1 MNKIKF
7 NIKSNLEIL
16 KIRSVRFSKYAEGKA
31 RLNLYYMLISSA
43 AGLIISTLMLLPA
56 PFFLAEL
63 SPNPA
68 RLVFYPVF
76 LAAGIFSA
84 IALKRGLSN
93 SFLIR
98 TMCVLMSALT
108 LGAAILTGVFLSP
121 DSPAVFYPLLII
133 MLSTAFVVRPI
144 AMDLLTA
151 VMTVLFIILSQRFKT
166 PDIADY
172 DTISA
177 TGALMMSWLASYFV
191 YYTRMK
197 DYAAQNELYKL
208 SSTDSLTS
216 LLNKRSG
223 EYNSLRYMRSNGTNE
238 AYTAMMLDLDDFKN
252 VNDMY
257 GHIQGDKILAA
268 FGRELKRAF
277 RSDDILS
284 RTGGDEFFVL
294 LRNIGDKDII
304 EQKAQ
309 SVLKI
314 CGVLNETFGTRLGV
328 SMGIVIVPKESPRP
342 LYEQLYKAA
351 DVLLYKSKR
360 GGKNKY
366 TISNYTDIKAKV

>member
-7 NIKSNLEIL
+7 NIKSVKEIL
-16 KIRSVRFSKYAEGKA
+16 KIRSVRFAKYAEGKT

-43 AGLIISTLMLLPA
+43 AGLIITTLMLLPA
-56 PFFLAEL
+56 PFFLPEL
-63 SPNPA
+63 SPSPA

-76 LAAGIFSA
+76 LASVIFSA

-93 SFLIR
+93 SFLIQ
-98 TMCVLMSALT
+98 TMCALMSALT
-108 LGAAILTGVFLSP
+108 LGASIFAGVFLST
-121 DSPAVFYPLLII
+121 DSPAVFFPLLII
-133 MLSTAFVVRPI
+133 MLSTVFVIRPI

-151 VMTVLFIILSQRFKT
+151 VMTALFIILSQRFKT

-172 DTISA
+172 DAISA
-177 TGALMMSWLASYFV
+177 IGALLMSWLASYFV
-191 YYTRMK
+191 YYTRMR

-208 SSTDSLTS
+208 SSTDSLTA

-223 EYNSLRYMRSNGTNE
+223 EYNCLRYMRSNGTAE

-252 VNDMY
+252 VNDMC
-257 GHIQGDKILAA
+257 GHIQGDKVLAA

-284 RTGGDEFFVL
+284 RIGGDEFFVL
-294 LRNIGDKDII
+294 LRNIGDKNII

-314 CGVLNETFGTRLGV
+314 CEVLNETFGTRLGV
-328 SMGIVIVPKESPRP
+328 SMGIVIVPKDSPRP

-366 TISNYTDIKAKV
+366 TIANYAELKTKL